1 MRKAQTAVSSECYVF
16 LLSKA
21 YQKGHRLVQARLK
34 PYGLTNL
41 QYVILEMLWT
51 RPGASAAELGKDL
64 TIDKATLSG
73 ALERMSEGGWL
84 EKRPDP
90 EDGRTMRLFASTK
103 ADGLRGEL
111 TGQRQEANRELLAG
125 LSSEERLLLGRMLK
139 DLARPE

>member
-1 MRKAQTAVSSECYVF
+1 MNSECYVF

-41 QYVILEMLWT
+41 QYVILETLWA

-64 TIDKATLSG
+64 TIDKATISG
-73 ALERMSEGGWL
+73 ALERMGEAGWL

-90 EDGRTMRLFASTK
+90 DDGRTMRLFASAK

-111 TGQRQEANRELLAG
+111 TAQRQEANRELLAG
-125 LSSEERLLLGRMLK
+125 LGSEERLLLGRMLK
-139 DLARPE
+139 DLASAE

>member
-1 MRKAQTAVSSECYVF
+1 MNSECYVF

-41 QYVILEMLWT
+41 QYVILETLWA

-64 TIDKATLSG
+64 TIDKATISG
-73 ALERMSEGGWL
+73 ALERMGEGGWL

-90 EDGRTMRLFASTK
+90 DDGRTMRLFASAK

-111 TGQRQEANRELLAG
+111 TAQRQEANRELLAG
-125 LSSEERLLLGRMLK
+125 LGSEERLLLGRMLK
-139 DLARPE
+139 DLASAE

>member
-1 MRKAQTAVSSECYVF
+1 MTQECYVF

-21 YQKGHRLVQARLK
+21 YQKGHSLVQTRLK

-41 QYVILEMLWT
+41 QYVILEMLWG
-51 RPGASAAELGKDL
+51 RPGASATELGKEL

-73 ALERMSEGGWL
+73 ALERMSEAGWL

-90 EDGRTMRLFASTK
+90 DDGRMLRLFSSAK
-103 ADGLRGEL
+103 ADELRREL
-111 TGQRQEANRELLAG
+111 VEQRQAANQEFLAG

-139 DLARPE
+139 DLARA

>member
-1 MRKAQTAVSSECYVF
+1 MSSECYVF

-41 QYVILEMLWT
+41 QYVILEMLWQ
-51 RPGASAAELGKDL
+51 RPGASAAELGKEL

-73 ALERMSEGGWL
+73 VLDRMSEAGWL

-90 EDGRTMRLFASTK
+90 DDGRMMRLFASAR
-103 ADGLRGEL
+103 ADQHKDEL
-111 TGQRQEANRELLAG
+111 IAQRQAANQELLEG
-125 LSSEERLLLGRMLK
+125 LGAEERLLLRRFLL
-139 DLARPE
+139 DLAQ

>member
-1 MRKAQTAVSSECYVF
+1 MSQECYIF

-21 YQKGHRLVQARLK
+21 YQKGHRLVQTRLK

-41 QYVILEMLWT
+41 QYVILETLWA

-73 ALERMSEGGWL
+73 ALERMGEGGWL

-90 EDGRTMRLFASTK
+90 DDGRMMRLYASAK

-111 TGQRQEANRELLAG
+111 TAQRREANQEFLAG
-125 LSSEERLLLGRMLK
+125 LSSEERLLLGRLLK
-139 DLARPE
+139 DLASPE